1 MDELKGALIRRR
13 ALIAAAPGNEEPSSS
28 RAHPRTSPSDLTTT
42 SRTTSRAGAANPCRP
57 LRRRRGVS
65 LYRTA
70 PSPRLFQAT
79 MHELTTPKEMRAWSR
94 AERAR
99 GQRLGFVPTMGALHE
114 GQLRLVDRAKERTD
128 RVVLSIFVNPLQ
140 FGPKEDFAKYPRD
153 MARDRSLAAERGV
166 DCLFVPALEA
176 VYPQEPLV
184 RIAPGPMADTL
195 EGAARPGHFAGVLT
209 VVAKLFHMVE
219 PDVAVFGRKDFQQAM
234 LVRRMAADLDFGLE
248 VDIAPT
254 VRELDGLAL
263 SSRNSYL
270 DADQRR
276 AALALSRAL
285 RAVEQAWRSGEADPK
300 TLQRRGMQALMA
312 PGVALMAPGVSPGY
326 LELVDE
332 QLRPVA
338 RVDAR
343 TVVVIAAQVGA
354 TRLIDNVVL
363 GEGVGSDIAV
373 RAS

>member
-1 MDELKGALIRRR
+1 
-13 ALIAAAPGNEEPSSS
+13 
-28 RAHPRTSPSDLTTT
+28 
-42 SRTTSRAGAANPCRP
+42 
-57 LRRRRGVS
+57 
-65 LYRTA
+65 
-70 PSPRLFQAT
+70 
-79 MHELTTPKEMRAWSR
+79 MHELTTPKDMHAWSR

-99 GQRLGFVPTMGALHE
+99 GRRVGFVPTMGALHE
-114 GQLRLVDRAKERTD
+114 GHLRLVDRAKERTD

-140 FGPKEDFAKYPRD
+140 FGPKEDFTKYPRD
-153 MARDRSLAAERGV
+153 LARDRTLASERGV

-184 RIAPGPMADTL
+184 RIASGPMADTL
-195 EGAARPGHFAGVLT
+195 EGAARPGHFSGVLT
-209 VVAKLFHMVE
+209 VVVKLFHMVE

>member
-1 MDELKGALIRRR
+1 
-13 ALIAAAPGNEEPSSS
+13 
-28 RAHPRTSPSDLTTT
+28 
-42 SRTTSRAGAANPCRP
+42 
-57 LRRRRGVS
+57 
-65 LYRTA
+65 
-70 PSPRLFQAT
+70 
-79 MHELTTPKEMRAWSR
+79 MHELTTPKDMHAWSR

-99 GQRLGFVPTMGALHE
+99 GRRVGFVPTMGALHE
-114 GQLRLVDRAKERTD
+114 GHLRLVDRAKERTD

-140 FGPKEDFAKYPRD
+140 FGPKEDFTKYPRD
-153 MARDRSLAAERGV
+153 LARDRTLASERGV

-184 RIAPGPMADTL
+184 RIASGPMADTL
-195 EGAARPGHFAGVLT
+195 EGAARPGHFSGVLT

-300 TLQRRGMQALMA
+300 ALQRRGMQALMA
-312 PGVALMAPGVSPGY
+312 PGVALIAPGVSPGY

>member
-42 SRTTSRAGAANPCRP
+42 SPT
-57 LRRRRGVS
+57 
-65 LYRTA
+65 
-70 PSPRLFQAT
+70 
-79 MHELTTPKEMRAWSR
+79 
-94 AERAR
+94 RAR
-99 GQRLGFVPTMGALHE
+99 A
-114 GQLRLVDRAKERTD
+114 
-128 RVVLSIFVNPLQ
+128 
-140 FGPKEDFAKYPRD
+140 
-153 MARDRSLAAERGV
+153 RSLAAERGV
-166 DCLFVPALEA
+166 VCLFVPALEA

-195 EGAARPGHFAGVLT
+195 EGAVRPGHFAGVLT

-234 LVRRMAADLDFGLE
+234 LVRRMVPDLDFGLE

-263 SSRNSYL
+263 SSRNGYL

-285 RAVEQAWRSGEADPK
+285 RAVEQAWRSGEADTK
-300 TLQRRGMQALMA
+300 ALQRRGMEVLTA
-312 PGVALMAPGVSPGY
+312 PGVRPGY

-338 RVDAR
+338 RADAR
-343 TVVVIAAQVGA
+343 TVVAIAAHVGA

-363 GEGVGSDIAV
+363 GEGVASDIAV